1 MDGDPLTLVSSHTI
15 LPPCAI
21 SSYLALCYTWLAMQ
35 KGKDMKNKSTTQ
47 TLAWQQYNAGKD
59 YKRRIGLYQNVREN
73 ERFYRGDQWHGVISN
88 GLPTPVFNVVSR
100 IVNYLV
106 NAVMAYTIRVRY
118 YDDSLPF
125 LAPSADT
132 GRVADYMDKLNS
144 FVEYRFK
151 RERVDSVI
159 KDAVFDAAL
168 TGDGVF
174 FTYWDNNIDAGF
186 PYRGDFR
193 TVTVD
198 NVNLFVAD
206 VNSADLQTQ
215 DYVILAGRA
224 SVASLRQEAAEYGLG
239 KDELRHIVADSDTS
253 EQSGDFASIENADP
267 VAGKATFLIKFSR
280 NGAGRVVWEKSVKSC
295 VIRRE
300 ETGMKLYPVAY
311 FNWERT
317 RNSFHGNSPVT
328 GLIGNQKYINKA
340 YAMAMKH
347 MTDTAFSKVIYDKK
361 LIPEWSNEV
370 GQAIG
375 VVSGG
380 NIEGVA
386 KTLDVGEMQDGYL
399 EVIEQV
405 IRHTKEMSGAT
416 EIALGEVDPT
426 NTSAI
431 LALREAAELPLGIIR
446 DNINRCVEQLGAIWL
461 EMMCEYYTDGRP
473 VCYVQGDKSFVAT
486 VDFARL
492 RQDVLRASVDE
503 SAAATRFSQVTLLNT
518 LEGLLRDGH
527 ITFDQYL
534 ARLPAGVLPDRVGL
548 GSGANESR
556 KYKSKG

>member
-1 MDGDPLTLVSSHTI
+1 
-15 LPPCAI
+15 
-21 SSYLALCYTWLAMQ
+21 
-35 KGKDMKNKSTTQ
+35 MKNKNQ
-47 TLAWQQYNAGKD
+47 TLAWQQYNSGKD

-73 ERFYRGDQWHGVISN
+73 ERFYRGDQWRGVKSN

-106 NAVMAYTIRVRY
+106 NAVMAYHIRIRF

-125 LAPSADT
+125 MHQSADT
-132 GRVADYMDKLNS
+132 ARVGEYMERLNR
-144 FVEYRFK
+144 FVDYRFK
-151 RERVDSVI
+151 RERIDSVI
-159 KDAVFDAAL
+159 KDGVFDAAL

-174 FTYWDNNIDAGF
+174 FTYWDSSIDAGF

-206 VNSADLQTQ
+206 VNSSDLQSQ
-215 DYVILAGRA
+215 EYVILAGRA
-224 SVASLRQEAAEYGLG
+224 SVSALRREATEYGVAA
-239 KDELRHIVADSDTS
+239 DDVARIVADSDTL

-267 VAGKATFLIKFSR
+267 NAGKATFLIKFSR
-280 NGAGRVVWEKSVKSC
+280 NLDGRVVWEKSVKSC

-300 ETGMKLYPVAY
+300 ETGMKLYPIAY

-380 NIEGVA
+380 NIDGVA

-446 DNINRCVEQLGAIWL
+446 DNINRCVEQLAAIWL

-473 VCYVQGDKSFVAT
+473 VCYVQGDESFVAT

-492 RQDVLRASVDE
+492 RQDVLRASVDD

-518 LEGLLRDGH
+518 LESLLRDGH
-527 ITFDQYL
+527 ITFEQYL
-534 ARLPAGVLPDRVGL
+534 QRLPAGVLPDRASL
-548 GSGANESR
+548 MGSVESEMQN
-556 KYKSKG
+556 